1 MPLDRL
7 PGGRGS
13 SRLMSSKVRVMATT
27 MLLAGSD
34 AAARQS
40 VEEAAGKL
48 GISCNV
54 VARGAALGAALAH
67 PTGDKLALIVLDL
80 DMPEL
85 DALALLRRMRD
96 IETAPVIVLSSGAS
110 EALAKQ
116 AASEGACDTL
126 VKPLTTERV
135 AAAMRNAL
143 KISVLE
149 EELARLKRQAEG
161 KLAWSDIIAV
171 SPEMQR
177 ALGLAKR
184 AADLD
189 IPVLI
194 EGERGTGRE
203 LIAKAIHAASSRAGG
218 RFVTLDL
225 RENSGHT
232 GNGNGS
238 NGHANNGLGT
248 NGRETDGPGTDGH
261 RGNGQAGNGGGDQTL
276 DTLWAQAEGGTLFI
290 KELGALP
297 ADDQLRLAQL
307 LARRGKTSDAP
318 PLPNARLICSSSL
331 DLIAQVKNR
340 RFREDLYYLI
350 NVFPIW
356 IPPLRD
362 RPDDLAHLVW
372 HSLTRFSAEEG
383 KHIQSIHAD
392 ALALLKSYAWPGN
405 VRQLE
410 NVIYRAVILAEG
422 DQLRVDELP
431 QIAAQVR
438 GFAVAMQP
446 APPPRFK
453 EAYRGPAM
461 FGAPLGITPPAPY
474 MAPAAPIGIPALTEE
489 GEIRS
494 LTEIEADLIRLALG
508 HYRGHITEAARRLG
522 IGRSTLYRKMRE
534 FGLDLRHNSV

>member
-1 MPLDRL
+1 
-7 PGGRGS
+7 
-13 SRLMSSKVRVMATT
+13 MATY
-27 MLLAGSD
+27 MLLAGTDS
-34 AAARQS
+34 AVRHH

-48 GISCNV
+48 GFSCRV
-54 VARGAALGAALAH
+54 VTRGPALRTALET
-67 PTGDKLALIVLDL
+67 PFPGRLALIVLDL
-80 DMPEL
+80 DLPEL
-85 DALALLRRMRD
+85 DAPALLRKMRD
-96 IETAPVIVLSSGAS
+96 TEAAPIVVLSSTSSAL
-110 EALAKQ
+110 LAKQ
-116 AASEGACDTL
+116 AMREGACDNL
-126 VKPLTTERV
+126 VKPLNAERV
-135 AAAMRNAL
+135 EIAMRNAL

-149 EELARLKRQAEG
+149 EEVARLKRQAEG

-184 AADLD
+184 AADLE

-203 LIAKAIHAASSRAGG
+203 LIAKAIHVASHRSAA
-218 RFVTLDL
+218 RFVAMNPRQAAAPGAT
-225 RENSGHT
+225 
-232 GNGNGS
+232 GS
-238 NGHANNGLGT
+238 NEAQL
-248 NGRETDGPGTDGH
+248 E
-261 RGNGQAGNGGGDQTL
+261 A
-276 DTLWAQAEGGTLFI
+276 LWAEADGGTLFI
-290 KELGALP
+290 KEIGELSAQ
-297 ADDQLRLAQL
+297 DQQKLAQL
-307 LARRGKTSDAP
+307 LSQRIKSGEAAGMRGV
-318 PLPNARLICSSSL
+318 RLICSSSL

-340 RFREDLYYLI
+340 LFREDLYYLI
-350 NVFPIW
+350 NVFPVW

-372 HSLTRFSAEEG
+372 HSLTRFAAEEG
-383 KHIQSIHAD
+383 KRIQSIHPD
-392 ALALLKSYAWPGN
+392 ALALLKSYSWPGN

-410 NVIYRAVILAEG
+410 NVIYRAVILADG

-438 GFAVAMQP
+438 GFTVP
-446 APPPRFK
+446 VPPLPTPRFK

-461 FGAPLGITPPAPY
+461 FGAPLAITPPTPFTPSSAPL
-474 MAPAAPIGIPALTEE
+474 GIPALTEE

-534 FGLDLRHNSV
+534 FGLDMRHNSV

>member
-1 MPLDRL
+1 
-7 PGGRGS
+7 
-13 SRLMSSKVRVMATT
+13 MATY

-34 AAARQS
+34 AATRNY

-48 GISCNV
+48 GFPCRV
-54 VARGAALGAALAH
+54 VARGPALSAALEQPSGGRL
-67 PTGDKLALIVLDL
+67 TLIVLDL
-80 DMPEL
+80 DLPEL
-85 DALALLRRMRD
+85 DAPAVLRK
-96 IETAPVIVLSSGAS
+96 IHETEAVPIVVLSSATTAG
-110 EALAKQ
+110 LAKQ
-116 AASEGACDTL
+116 AMREGACDNL
-126 VKPLTTERV
+126 IKPLSAERV
-135 AAAMRNAL
+135 EIAMRNAL

-149 EELARLKRQAEG
+149 EEVARLKRQAEG

-184 AADLD
+184 AADLE

-203 LIAKAIHAASSRAGG
+203 LIAKAIHGASSRGEA
-218 RFVTLDL
+218 RFIILDL
-225 RENSGHT
+225 REN
-232 GNGNGS
+232 
-238 NGHANNGLGT
+238 AMP
-248 NGRETDGPGTDGH
+248 GRE
-261 RGNGQAGNGGGDQTL
+261 RSETL
-276 DTLWAQAEGGTLFI
+276 LETLWAEAEGGTIFI
-290 KELGALP
+290 KEIGELSGPDQQRLSQFLTRRNRPGGEPGA
-297 ADDQLRLAQL
+297 
-307 LARRGKTSDAP
+307 
-318 PLPNARLICSSSL
+318 PNVRLICSSSL

-340 RFREDLYYLI
+340 QFREDLYYLI

-383 KHIQSIHAD
+383 KRIQSIHPD

-438 GFAVAMQP
+438 GFSVPVPP
-446 APPPRFK
+446 APAPRFR
-453 EAYRGPAM
+453 EPYRGPAM
-461 FGAPLGITPPAPY
+461 FGSPLGITPPTPY
-474 MAPAAPIGIPALTEE
+474 LPPSMPLGIPALTEE

-534 FGLDLRHNSV
+534 FGLDMRHNSV